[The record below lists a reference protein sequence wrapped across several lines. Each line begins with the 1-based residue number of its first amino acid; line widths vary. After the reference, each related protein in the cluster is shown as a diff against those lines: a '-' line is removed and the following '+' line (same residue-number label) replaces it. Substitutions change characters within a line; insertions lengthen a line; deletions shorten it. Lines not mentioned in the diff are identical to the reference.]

1 VKFCQREDSQV
12 RKWAGDYEEHWG
24 IKIFELVQDWRSNPS
39 PLLLPQYPSPLQSQ
53 QHTPFHG
60 LIPGPSHEPMHRRLS
75 DVRTSGS
82 QQSYSQNHSS
92 PNSSRLPPSQRQDA
106 PPYNSSNIGNQ
117 LKRSASHSPPMPYAL
132 GQPSSNYSSIRSFEG
147 SQHADDNLP
156 DSAVA
161 NKGSS
166 TSAILVAGPSTGV
179 PSIGQSNNATDST
192 SAKSGKDNNSRW
204 HFAGIEASGS
214 SGSVISSGDST
225 SSRYAGSTCNVTRA
239 NQPGFLGR
247 VDTGNGSGNGAA
259 GGGTVG
265 SSRNGSSQGDSP
277 TRRNFPPLGDGV
289 KSLPSLKASGLLD
302 AWGSH
307 RNSDVADAQQSS
319 VESPRQ
325 IQPVSLTSPRRTMP
339 DAGANISKLIL
350 PSAFVPKTHSDSTDL
365 RPTPTLQ
372 PVSVG
377 PPWLA
382 KESR

>member
-1 VKFCQREDSQV
+1 MKFCKREDPQV

-24 IKIFELVQDWRSNPS
+24 TKIFELVQDWRSNPS
-39 PLLLPQYPSPLQSQ
+39 PLLQPQYPSPLQSQ
-53 QHTPFHG
+53 QHTSFHG
-60 LIPGPSHEPMHRRLS
+60 LNHGPSHEPMHRRLS

-106 PPYNSSNIGNQ
+106 PPYSSNIGNQ

-156 DSAVA
+156 DFAVA
-161 NKGSS
+161 SKGSS
-166 TSAILVAGPSTGV
+166 ISTIPVAGPSAGV
-179 PSIGQSNNATDST
+179 PSIGQSSNATDST
-192 SAKSGKDNNSRW
+192 SAKSGKDRW
-204 HFAGIEASGS
+204 HFAGIEPSGN

-225 SSRYAGSTCNVTRA
+225 SSRYTGSSCNVTCA
-239 NQPGFLGR
+239 NQPGFSGR
-247 VDTGNGSGNGAA
+247 DDTGNGSGNGAA
-259 GGGTVG
+259 GVG

-307 RNSDVADAQQSS
+307 RNSDGVDAQQSS

-339 DAGANISKLIL
+339 DGSANISKLIL
-350 PSAFVPKTHSDSTDL
+350 PSAFLPKTHSDSTDL

-377 PPWLA
+377 PPWLT
-382 KESR
+382 KETR